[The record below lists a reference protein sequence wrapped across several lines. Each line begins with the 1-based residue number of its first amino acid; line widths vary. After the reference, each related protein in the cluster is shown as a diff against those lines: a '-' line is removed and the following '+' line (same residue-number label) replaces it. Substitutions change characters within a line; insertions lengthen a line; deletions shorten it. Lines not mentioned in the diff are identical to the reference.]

1 MDPLTTPLPSAF
13 AAAQVSALDIVCIH
27 DKCKW
32 KGTCGRLDRHL
43 DTECDCE
50 PIACSGEGGCGALIP
65 RGEMATHQQFFCL
78 QSCPNSKT
86 EGSDEVAHST
96 CDVRLSRNDLVEHL
110 KCHCKLRLTR
120 CPHPLCELSIVY
132 ARMPAHVEV
141 CPYAPVSCPR
151 ECGDPKL
158 TRRSLDA
165 HRSDCPNEPVPCV
178 YAPLGCSHIAPRG
191 QIGQHERDI
200 GIHFVTLS
208 KAFVQLQQS
217 HNQMEEKLQAQSS
230 LLERLQVQ
238 AAIFEEALQPVMAK
252 ARAEAEAAKA
262 RARAEAEARA
272 QAEARTEAEARAL
285 AKARAQAAATWSLLF
300 QPGQKGYN

>member
-1 MDPLTTPLPSAF
+1 
-13 AAAQVSALDIVCIH
+13 
-27 DKCKW
+27 
-32 KGTCGRLDRHL
+32 
-43 DTECDCE
+43 
-50 PIACSGEGGCGALIP
+50 
-65 RGEMATHQQFFCL
+65 MATHQQFFCL
-78 QSCPNSKT
+78 QSCPNSKI
-86 EGSDEVAHST
+86 EGSDEVAYSRPT

-120 CPHPLCELSIVY
+120 CPHPLCELCIVY

-178 YAPLGCSHIAPRG
+178 HAPLGCSHVAPRG

-217 HNQMEEKLQAQSS
+217 HEQRINQMEEKLQAQSS

-238 AAIFEEALQPVMAK
+238 AAIFQEGLLVLQPVMAK
-252 ARAEAEAAKA
+252 ARAEAEARAEAIARAQAKA
-262 RARAEAEARA
+262 RAE
-272 QAEARTEAEARAL
+272 
-285 AKARAQAAATWSLLF
+285 AKARADAQALARELHGSYVVRGKM
-300 QPGQKGYN
+300 Q